1 MYCTYYT
8 FNVDTSVIPWI
19 NIWVTYFQLILLLL
33 CQALANILQL
43 TNMEEVILFQIST
56 LYLNLSKSVPQN
68 RGKYNIWGFVCK
80 IFGRYMPTLWLI
92 SAGLWLDK
100 RIWWEC
106 LLLKLLCRIYLLI
119 WWTYINKPIV
129 PHQKIEIFQN
139 LIYRDFHA
147 KPDI

>member
-1 MYCTYYT
+1 MLCFLCYL
-8 FNVDTSVIPWI
+8 DTLFRLCPYVLYLLYLWLECRHLMPWI

-43 TNMEEVILFQIST
+43 TINMEEVILFQMST
-56 LYLNLSKSVPQN
+56 LYLNQSKSVTQN
-68 RGKYNIWGFVCK
+68 RGNKSSNIIIWRFVCK

-92 SAGLWLDK
+92 SAGLWPDK

-119 WWTYINKPIV
+119 WWTRYK
-129 PHQKIEIFQN
+129 
-139 LIYRDFHA
+139 
-147 KPDI
+147 